1 VSPLWTNRS
10 KPSIADDYA
19 TSDDF
24 RRLFTEGLAGLH
36 LLSYLL
42 TGNREKAEQCFVGGL
57 EDCLKTKSVFKAGA
71 FLDSARDSPK
81 CNSHDVAPS
90 QPRRSDHSLSEPR

>member
-24 RRLFTEGLAGLH
+24 RRLLTEGLAGLH

-57 EDCLKTKSVFKAGA
+57 EDCLKTKSV
-71 FLDSARDSPK
+71 DSAGDSPK